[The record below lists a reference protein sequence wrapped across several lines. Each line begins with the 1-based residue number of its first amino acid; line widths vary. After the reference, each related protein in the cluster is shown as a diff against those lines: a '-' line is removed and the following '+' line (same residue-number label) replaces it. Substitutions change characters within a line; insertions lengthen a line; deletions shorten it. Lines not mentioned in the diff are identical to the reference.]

1 MPQKRHA
8 KGVDF
13 SVMHRPKIAKHQQMQ
28 ADENS
33 LENRGREAWSGWVD
47 DDSRSEE
54 SLSANQL
61 RSHCGKR

>member
-1 MPQKRHA
+1 
-8 KGVDF
+8 
-13 SVMHRPKIAKHQQMQ
+13 MQ

-33 LENRGREAWSGWVD
+33 LENRGREAWSGWVG